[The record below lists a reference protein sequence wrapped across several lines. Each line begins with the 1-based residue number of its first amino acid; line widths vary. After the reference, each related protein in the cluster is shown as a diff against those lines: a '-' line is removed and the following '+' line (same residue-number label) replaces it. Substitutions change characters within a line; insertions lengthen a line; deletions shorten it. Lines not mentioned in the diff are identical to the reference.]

1 MAAMPTRG
9 RAGDGLRKIGRFT
22 ILGELG
28 HGGFGIVYLAQDP
41 ALGRQVALKL
51 PRLDTLVSHDLRRRF
66 LAEARVAARLDH
78 PNIVPIYDVGELG
91 DGRGASAIYIASAY
105 CREGPL
111 SAWIDRQGS
120 ALAPDRIARLMI
132 GLSEGVGYLHDLGII
147 HRDLKPSNVLLQRFS
162 RGSGSSGSGQ
172 DSGSVGA
179 GRISAGDSDAEF
191 IPRVADFGLARLL
204 DQPIEYTVS
213 GAPIGSPP
221 YMSPEQARGQVRALG
236 PATDVY
242 GLGAI
247 LYVLLTGRPPFRG
260 ETTAET
266 IRQVLN
272 DEPVP
277 PRRLRQG
284 LPRDLETI
292 CLTCLQKEPGRR
304 YASASALRD
313 DLNRFLRDEPIRARP
328 VSAGERVAKWAR
340 RRPATAALLAALALT
355 LVVGSGAVIW
365 QWRHAVDLNE
375 KLGLS
380 LDQSV
385 RSEEAL
391 RRQVY
396 LEKMNRAASEWD
408 SGHVEQVRG
417 LLDETRSPDRPR
429 RISWGFEWFHLN
441 RLCHGDEATLAGH
454 VGGVKSIAL
463 GDGGRILASSSE
475 DRTIKVWDLPGR
487 KLLRTLEP
495 IDATS
500 IKIAL
505 SPDGRSL
512 ASGANDGI
520 IRIWDIRT
528 GRDRA
533 KTSGALGTGAGHRD
547 ECRWQAP
554 GVRGRGPDDTDLG
567 LG

>member
-1 MAAMPTRG
+1 MESSDSARSADDGPSGDGDDVSTTLGALDSQLAALLADDAEVLACDGTLEPPSARLAPEVRARLIEARECLGMLRRALPRGVVEAIEPARLAEARAIPVEPSDGRDADSG

-66 LAEARVAARLDH
+66 LAEARLAARLDH

-91 DGRGASAIYIASAY
+91 DGRVASAIYIASAY

-111 SAWIDRQGS
+111 SAWIDQQGA

-132 GLSEGVGYLHDLGII
+132 GLAEGVGYLHDLGII

-172 DSGSVGA
+172 DSGPVGA

-204 DQPIEYTVS
+204 DQPVEQTLS

-221 YMSPEQARGQVRALG
+221 YMSPEQARGQVRASG

-340 RRPATAALLAALALT
+340 RRPATASLLAVLALT

-417 LLDETRSPDRPR
+417 LLDETRPDRPR
-429 RISWGFEWFHLN
+429 RISG
-441 RLCHGDEATLAGH
+441 
-454 VGGVKSIAL
+454 
-463 GDGGRILASSSE
+463 ASSGS
-475 DRTIKVWDLPGR
+475 T
-487 KLLRTLEP
+487 
-495 IDATS
+495 
-500 IKIAL
+500 
-505 SPDGRSL
+505 
-512 ASGANDGI
+512 
-520 IRIWDIRT
+520 
-528 GRDRA
+528 
-533 KTSGALGTGAGHRD
+533 
-547 ECRWQAP
+547 
-554 GVRGRGPDDTDLG
+554 
-567 LG
+567 

>member
-1 MAAMPTRG
+1 MLRRALPRGVVEAIEPARLAEARAIPVEPSDGRDADSG
-9 RAGDGLRKIGRFT
+9 RARDGLRKIGRFT

-66 LAEARVAARLDH
+66 LAEARLAARLDH

-91 DGRGASAIYIASAY
+91 DGRVASAIYIASAY

-111 SAWIDRQGS
+111 SAWIDRQGA

-132 GLSEGVGYLHDLGII
+132 GLAEGVGYLHDLGII

-162 RGSGSSGSGQ
+162 RGSGSSGSGR

-191 IPRVADFGLARLL
+191 IPAWPISAWRGCWTSRSSRRSAVADRLAA
-204 DQPIEYTVS
+204 VHV
-213 GAPIGSPP
+213 
-221 YMSPEQARGQVRALG
+221 ARAGQGQVRALG

-340 RRPATAALLAALALT
+340 RRPATASLLAVLALT

-408 SGHVEQVRG
+408 NGHVEQVRG
-417 LLDETRSPDRPR
+417 LLDETTPRIVPGGSPGLRVVPPE
-429 RISWGFEWFHLN
+429 S
-441 RLCHGDEATLAGH
+441 
-454 VGGVKSIAL
+454 AL
-463 GDGGRILASSSE
+463 PWR
-475 DRTIKVWDLPGR
+475 
-487 KLLRTLEP
+487 
-495 IDATS
+495 
-500 IKIAL
+500 
-505 SPDGRSL
+505 
-512 ASGANDGI
+512 
-520 IRIWDIRT
+520 
-528 GRDRA
+528 
-533 KTSGALGTGAGHRD
+533 
-547 ECRWQAP
+547 
-554 GVRGRGPDDTDLG
+554 
-567 LG
+567 